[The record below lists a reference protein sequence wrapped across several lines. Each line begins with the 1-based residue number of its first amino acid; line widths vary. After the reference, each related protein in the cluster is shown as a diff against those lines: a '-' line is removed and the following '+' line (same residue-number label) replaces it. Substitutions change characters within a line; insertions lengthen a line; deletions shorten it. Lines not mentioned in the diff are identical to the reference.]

1 MDFNE
6 KIDYSSISTY
16 MSCPREFLF
25 QYVMHL
31 RPAGQSIHLVFGSC
45 YHYGLESTYLL
56 LKDNPNISIMDATK
70 NSITAFNKLW
80 QLDGAPFWKD
90 EDLIFPKSP
99 GHAANM
105 YRAYWERF
113 LSADTKHRSIVAV
126 EAPFALDLNFKDK
139 DKELNNKPLPRYI
152 GRMDLVLSDGENGIE
167 IIDHKTS
174 KAIYKTSTQSYE
186 SSFQT
191 DGYLTAGRIFYDK
204 IPSITYRISL
214 CQKSK
219 IDFIPITV
227 NKRAASI
234 EHFLSDL
241 VYYIQEIQHNL
252 TLFEQDKVEC
262 TQRNDI
268 LKSFHRKPGYSCT
281 SFMTTCAYY
290 DLCSIRNNPLLWLD
304 RAPQG
309 FHFSEWDPDKN
320 GEETEQRLK
329 EIS

>member
-1 MDFNE
+1 MDYNE

-25 QYVMHL
+25 QYIMHL

-45 YHYGLESTYLL
+45 YHYGLESTYNI
-56 LKDNPNISIMDATK
+56 LKDDPNISVMDATK
-70 NSITAFNKLW
+70 NSINAFNSLW
-80 QLDGAPFWKD
+80 KLDGEPFWKD

-105 YRAYWERF
+105 YKKYWERF
-113 LSADTKHRSIVAV
+113 LKLDTNQRKIIAV
-126 EAPFALDLNFKDK
+126 EAPFALDLNIHGSTKA
-139 DKELNNKPLPRYI
+139 LPRYI
-152 GRMDLVLSDGENGIE
+152 GRMDLVLSDGNNGIE
-167 IIDHKTS
+167 VIDHKTA

-219 IDFIPITV
+219 IDFIPITI

-234 EHFLSDL
+234 EHFLSNL
-241 VYYIQEIQHNL
+241 VHYITEIQKNL
-252 TLFEQDKVEC
+252 TLFEEDKVEC

-268 LKSFHRKPGYSCT
+268 LKSFPRKPGYSCT
-281 SFMTTCAYY
+281 SFSTTCAYY
-290 DLCSIRNNPLLWLD
+290 DLCRIRNNPLLWLD
-304 RAPQG
+304 HAPQG
-309 FHFSEWDPDKN
+309 FHFSEWDPDKIN
-320 GEETEQRLK
+320 EETQIRLK